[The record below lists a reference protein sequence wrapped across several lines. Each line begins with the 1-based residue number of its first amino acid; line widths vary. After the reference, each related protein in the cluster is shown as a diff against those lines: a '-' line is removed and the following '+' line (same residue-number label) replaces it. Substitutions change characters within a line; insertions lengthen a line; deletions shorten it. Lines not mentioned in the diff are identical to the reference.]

1 MKRGFTLIELV
12 VVLAV
17 LAVVTHLA
25 VREMSHLRDDRL
37 RQVADRQL
45 ADIRDAVW
53 RARPGEEPAGFV
65 VDMGRLP
72 RASVRTNGE
81 ETLSVTI
88 DELWRRPAG
97 GRPYTLLP
105 ATVANLVGPQTNE
118 LADAEVLVGCGWR
131 GPYVRLPSGADRF
144 TDAWGNRMENR
155 DDAGYDRLLGASGG
169 AAAAGDDVWG
179 LRHFGSDGRSD
190 ADVPPADASCRDAE
204 VRFLPVGGTT
214 NTLAVAA
221 SFVDGASPRPVD
233 GTVRFRW
240 YAPCGGAITGAVAT
254 VVLEGASLATCR
266 FEAVPP
272 GVATLVVQVGNR
284 KCAQERI
291 VVPPGGRAVSMKVL
305 VP

>member
-1 MKRGFTLIELV
+1 MERGFTLIELV

-25 VREMSHLRDDRL
+25 VREMAHLRDGRL

-53 RARPGEEPAGFV
+53 CARPGEEPEGFV

-72 RASVRTNGE
+72 RASARTNGE
-81 ETLSVTI
+81 AAVSVAL
-88 DELWRRPAG
+88 DELWRRPVG
-97 GRPYTLLP
+97 VRPYALRP

-118 LADAEVLVGCGWR
+118 LADAEILVGCGWR
-131 GPYVRLPSGADRF
+131 GPYVRLSPDADRL

-155 DDAGYDRLLGASGG
+155 DDAGYDRLSGASGG
-169 AAAAGDDVWG
+169 AVAAGDDVWG
-179 LRHFGSDGRSD
+179 LRHFGADGRSD
-190 ADVPPADASCRDAE
+190 ADVPPADASRRDAE
-204 VRFLPVGGTT
+204 VRFLPAGGAT

-221 SFVDGASPRPVD
+221 SFVDGTSPRSVD

-254 VVLEGASLATCR
+254 VVLDGASLATCR

-284 KCAQERI
+284 KCAQERV